1 MKEKLCKACKEVLS
15 IESFAPNKNL
25 KDGYENKCRKCR
37 QNQRKK
43 NHKHICEGCGIEFN
57 SAKPKAKYC
66 SHKCHGKTRDTKVD
80 RKCVVCKKQ
89 YKISN
94 SKNETSK
101 YCSNECRYIGVGEG
115 NKGENNP
122 NYNRIEVS
130 CVGCN
135 KNMFVVPHRV
145 KNQKYIFCTNECY
158 KNNIGKY
165 YEGELNYNYNPSKT
179 EEERQ
184 DKRQYRDYENWRK
197 QVFQRD
203 CYTCRSCG
211 DAKGGNLVAHH
222 LYGYSKY
229 KELRTELS
237 NGITLCNKC
246 HKDFHKKFGYGN
258 NTKEQFEIYQQ
269 NKK

>member
-43 NHKHICEGCGIEFN
+43 NHKHICEGCGVEFN

-80 RKCVVCKKQ
+80 KKCVVCKKQ
-89 YKISN
+89 YKTN
-94 SKNETSK
+94 NKKSK
-101 YCSNECRYIGVGEG
+101 YCSIECRNTGFKESFLGE
-115 NKGENNP
+115 KNP
-122 NYNRIEVS
+122 NFNSMEIK
-130 CVGCN
+130 CTGCN
-135 KNMFVVPHRV
+135 KKILRNYSRIENNIFNFCSHKCYKKNIGKHRV
-145 KNQKYIFCTNECY
+145 K
-158 KNNIGKY
+158 
-165 YEGELNYNYNPSKT
+165 ELVWNYDTTKT
-179 EEERQ
+179 DEERQ
-184 DKRQYRDYENWRK
+184 DKRQYKDYENWRE
-197 QVFQRD
+197 QIFQRD
-203 CYTCRSCG
+203 SYTCRSCG

-269 NKK
+269 NK